1 MQAFEGERI
10 FPVPPEQLWPKL
22 RDAAY
27 LARCIPGGTP
37 HDGATRDCAVC
48 TVHPGFSFMRGSLDV
63 TITVVDSQEPTSVKY
78 LQKSKGIGSES
89 DVETALTLEACP
101 EGTKI
106 RWRSEVKSLGGLLK
120 MLPSG
125 LIRGAAQKVIE
136 DGWQGVADKLKAGD

>member
-22 RDAAY
+22 RDASY
-27 LARCIPGGTP
+27 LAKCIPGGTP
-37 HDGATRDCAVC
+37 HEGATCDSAVC

-63 TITVVDSQEPTSVKY
+63 TITVMDGHQPTSVRY

-89 DVETALTLEACP
+89 EVETALTLAPVP

-106 RWRSEVKSLGGLLK
+106 QWRSEVKSLGGLLK

-136 DGWQGVADKLKAGD
+136 DGWQGVAEKLKAGD